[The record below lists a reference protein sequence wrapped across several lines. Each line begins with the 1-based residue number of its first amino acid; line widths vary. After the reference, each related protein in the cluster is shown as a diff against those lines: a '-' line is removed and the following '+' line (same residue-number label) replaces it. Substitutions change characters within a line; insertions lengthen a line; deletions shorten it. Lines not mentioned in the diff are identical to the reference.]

1 MGLFKKE
8 PYETMTDQE
17 FVDEMIRVF
26 DIRLSLEHAISI
38 LRDQD
43 KGIAASDWQ
52 PKFEQQLKD
61 YRIEETVDCSNFLR
75 AKTLTLSIVPYGKFG
90 DRQLKFRNEL
100 LLDGRPVSE
109 RKIKDK
115 LLDICADMRH
125 YSACMKINA
134 EYHRKNLHSIGQN
147 L

>member
-1 MGLFKKE
+1 MGLFRKE

-17 FVDEMIRVF
+17 FIDEMIRIF
-26 DIRLSLEHAISI
+26 DIRLMLEHAISI
-38 LRDQD
+38 LRDQE

-52 PKFEQQLKD
+52 PKFEQQLRD
-61 YRIEETVDCSNFLR
+61 YRIEETVDCSHFTK
-75 AKTLTLSIVPYGKFG
+75 AKILTLSIEPYGKFG
-90 DRQLKFRNEL
+90 DKQLKFKNEL

-115 LLDICADMRH
+115 LIDICADMKH
-125 YSACMKINA
+125 YSACMRINA
-134 EYHRKNLHSIGQN
+134 EYHRQNLHSIGQS

>member
-17 FVDEMIRVF
+17 FVDEMIRIF
-26 DIRLSLEHAISI
+26 DIRLMLEHAISI
-38 LRDQD
+38 LRDQE
-43 KGIAASDWQ
+43 KGIAASDWK
-52 PKFEQQLKD
+52 PKFEQQLRD
-61 YRIEETVDCSNFLR
+61 YRIEETVDCSHFTK

-90 DRQLKFRNEL
+90 DKQLRFKNEL

-115 LLDICADMRH
+115 LIDTCADMKH
-125 YSACMKINA
+125 YSACMRINA
-134 EYHRKNLHSIGQN
+134 EYHRQNLHSIGQS

>member
-8 PYETMTDQE
+8 PYEMMTDRE
-17 FVDEMIRVF
+17 FIDEMIRIF
-26 DIRLSLEHAISI
+26 DIRLMLEHAISI
-38 LRDQD
+38 LRDQE

-52 PKFEQQLKD
+52 PKFEQQIRD
-61 YRIEETVDCSNFLR
+61 YRIEETINCSHFTK

-90 DRQLKFRNEL
+90 DKQLKFKNEL

-115 LLDICADMRH
+115 LIDIYAGMKH
-125 YSACMKINA
+125 YSACMRINA
-134 EYHRKNLHSIGQN
+134 EYHRQNLHSIGQS